1 MPGSRPSILGAL
13 TPGMASVKLALS
25 TSLVPYCPLSHPSS
39 VRLCLE
45 EAESE
50 AAVTPPRT
58 PRGWCQGLRCLNCH
72 RRASVLWVIWST
84 SPAST
89 PPPIPPPLKRGLGF
103 SCTETFLGGAAGVG
117 KFSLCLAHL
126 GPGWRAALPLSE
138 PLIAPNP
145 SSWYRQD
152 LSLHLEAS

>member
-1 MPGSRPSILGAL
+1 MPGPPLPKLSSQSLCALGDLVNLPSIN
-13 TPGMASVKLALS
+13 
-25 TSLVPYCPLSHPSS
+25 
-39 VRLCLE
+39 
-45 EAESE
+45 
-50 AAVTPPRT
+50 PP
-58 PRGWCQGLRCLNCH
+58 
-72 RRASVLWVIWST
+72 
-84 SPAST
+84 
-89 PPPIPPPLKRGLGF
+89 PPPLKRGLGF

-152 LSLHLEAS
+152 LSLHVEASRLYSLCLPVGQALRDLEKVTGPWRMRKGQGGGAPESGGGAGGV